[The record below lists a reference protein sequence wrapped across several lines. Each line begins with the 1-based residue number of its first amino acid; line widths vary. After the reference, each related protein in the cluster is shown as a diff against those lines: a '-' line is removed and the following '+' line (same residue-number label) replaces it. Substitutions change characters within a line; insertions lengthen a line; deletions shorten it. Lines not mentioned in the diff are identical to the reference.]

1 MTTSSEIT
9 TESVDLSTSEPSTLC
24 EAFQANAARRGDAVA
39 LRTPGGEV
47 ALSWLEYA
55 GRVRALAAGLAAH
68 GIGRGDVVAMMLTN
82 RPEAHLI
89 DTASLHLGATPF
101 SVYNTSSAEQIEY
114 VLRHSGA
121 TLIVT
126 ERQFVERV
134 LSVRDSVPTLRYV
147 FVVERASAGTADLE
161 ELIAAGD
168 PGFDFEASWRSVTPD
183 DLATLIY
190 TSGTTGPPKGVELT
204 HDNLLWTGRAWLEVT
219 GLAPGGRLMS
229 YLPMAHLADRVVAH
243 YLGIIGGASITCVA
257 DAKAAVPAIADT
269 APTLWLGVPRVWE
282 KLKASLEAGF
292 SGEPDHGRRAAAER
306 AIHAGVERVR
316 LEEANLAVPEDLRRE
331 CERADAEILAPI
343 RERLGFPE
351 GVFLL
356 SGAAPLRLDVL
367 EFFAAL
373 GLPIN
378 EGYGLTESSAVA
390 TINREGARRFGTVG
404 RPLPGVEVK
413 LAGDGE
419 LLVRGRLVMR
429 GYRNSPDKT
438 AEALDGDGWFRTGD
452 IAQIDDDG
460 FVKIVDRKKE
470 LIINA
475 AGKNMSPANIEAAI
489 KAACPLVG
497 VAVTI
502 GDARPFNTALIVL
515 EPEAA
520 AAFAR
525 EHGIADAS
533 IAALASDDR
542 VQAEVAAGV
551 ARANA
556 KLARVEQ
563 IKKHVV
569 LNSEWAPGGDELTP
583 TLKLKRRP
591 IAEKYAEA
599 IEAMYGA
606 CGP

>member
-1 MTTSSEIT
+1 MATSSEIS
-9 TESVDLSTSEPSTLC
+9 TESADLPTNEPSTLC
-24 EAFQANAARRGDAVA
+24 EAFQATAARRGDADA
-39 LRTPGGEV
+39 LRTPGAEV
-47 ALSWLEYA
+47 ALSWREYA

-68 GIGRGDVVAMMLTN
+68 GIGRGDVVAMMLAN

-89 DTASLHLGATPF
+89 DTAALHLAATPF

-114 VLRHSGA
+114 VLAHSGA

-126 ERQFVERV
+126 ERQFVDRV
-134 LSVRDSVPTLRYV
+134 LSVRERVPTLRYV
-147 FVVERASAGTADLE
+147 FVVEGASVGTADLE
-161 ELIAAGD
+161 ELTAAGD
-168 PGFDFEASWRSVTPD
+168 PDFDFEASWRSVTPD

-219 GLAPGGRLMS
+219 GLAPDGRLMS

-243 YLGIIGGASITCVA
+243 YLAIISGASITCIA
-257 DAKAAVPAIADT
+257 DPKAAVPAIADT
-269 APTLWLGVPRVWE
+269 EPTLWLGVPRVWE

-292 SGEPDHGRRAAAER
+292 ASERDEARRKITR
-306 AIHAGVERVR
+306 AIEVGIERVR
-316 LEEANLAVPEDLRRE
+316 HEEAKRAVPDQLRRE
-331 CERADAEILAPI
+331 CERADAEILAAI
-343 RERLGFPE
+343 RERLGLPK

-378 EGYGLTESSAVA
+378 EGYGLTETSAVA
-390 TINREGARRFGTVG
+390 TMNRHRARRFGTVG

-429 GYRNSPDKT
+429 GYRNSPEKT
-438 AEALDGDGWFRTGD
+438 HEAFDRGGWFRTGD
-452 IAQIDDDG
+452 IAQIDGDG
-460 FVKIVDRKKE
+460 FVKVVDRKKE

-489 KAACPLVG
+489 KAGSPLVG
-497 VAVTI
+497 IAVAI
-502 GDARPFNTALIVL
+502 GDARPFNTSLIVL

-525 EHGIADAS
+525 ERGIADAS
-533 IAALASDDR
+533 IAALASDQR
-542 VQAEVAAGV
+542 IQAEVAVGV
-551 ARANA
+551 AKANST
-556 KLARVEQ
+556 LARVEQ
-563 IKKHVV
+563 IKKHVI
-569 LNSEWAPGGDELTP
+569 LKTEWAPGGDELTP
-583 TLKLKRRP
+583 TLKLKRKP
-591 IAEKYAEA
+591 ITEKYADV
-599 IEAMYGA
+599 IEAMYA
-606 CGP
+606 E

>member
-1 MTTSSEIT
+1 MATSSEIS
-9 TESVDLSTSEPSTLC
+9 TESVGPPTSEPSTLC
-24 EAFQANAARRGDAVA
+24 EAFQATAARRGGADA
-39 LRTPGGEV
+39 LRTPGAKV
-47 ALSWLEYA
+47 ALSWREYA

-68 GIGRGDVVAMMLTN
+68 GIGRGDVVAMMLAN

-89 DTASLHLGATPF
+89 DTAALHLGATPF

-114 VLRHSGA
+114 VLADSGA

-126 ERQFVERV
+126 ERQFLDRV
-134 LSVRDSVPTLRYV
+134 LSVRERVPMLRYV
-147 FVVERASAGTADLE
+147 FVVEGASVGTADLE
-161 ELIAAGD
+161 ELTAAGD
-168 PGFDFEASWRSVTPD
+168 PDFDFEASWRSVTPG

-219 GLAPGGRLMS
+219 GLAPDGRLMS
-229 YLPMAHLADRVVAH
+229 YLPMAHLADRVVGH
-243 YLGIIGGASITCVA
+243 YLAIISGASITCVA
-257 DAKAAVPAIADT
+257 DPKAAVPAIADT
-269 APTLWLGVPRVWE
+269 EPTLWLGVPRVWE

-292 SGEPDHGRRAAAER
+292 SGEADGGRRAA
-306 AIHAGVERVR
+306 
-316 LEEANLAVPEDLRRE
+316 
-331 CERADAEILAPI
+331 I

-367 EFFAAL
+367 EFFAPL

-378 EGYGLTESSAVA
+378 EGYGLTETSAVA
-390 TINREGARRFGTVG
+390 TMNREGARRFGTVG

-429 GYRNSPDKT
+429 GYRNSPEKT
-438 AEALDGDGWFRTGD
+438 QEALDRDGWFRTGD
-452 IAQIDDDG
+452 IAQIDGDG

-489 KAACPLVG
+489 KAGSPLVG
-497 VAVTI
+497 IAVAI
-502 GDARPFNTALIVL
+502 GDARPFNTSLIVL

-533 IAALASDDR
+533 IAALASDER

-551 ARANA
+551 ARANS

-563 IKKHVV
+563 IKKHVI
-569 LNSEWAPGGDELTP
+569 LKTEWAPGGDELTP
-583 TLKLKRRP
+583 TLKLKRKP
-591 IAEKYAEA
+591 ITEKYADV
-599 IEAMYGA
+599 IEAMYA
-606 CGP
+606 D

>member
-1 MTTSSEIT
+1 MATSSEIS
-9 TESVDLSTSEPSTLC
+9 TESADLPTNEPSTLC
-24 EAFQANAARRGDAVA
+24 EAFQATAARRGGAVA

-47 ALSWLEYA
+47 ALSWREYA
-55 GRVRALAAGLAAH
+55 QRVRALAAGLAAH
-68 GIGRGDVVAMMLTN
+68 GIGRGDVVAMMLSN
-82 RPEAHLI
+82 RPEAYLI
-89 DTASLHLGATPF
+89 DTAALHLGATPF
-101 SVYNTSSAEQIEY
+101 TVYNTSSADQIEY
-114 VLRHSGA
+114 VLTHSGA

-126 ERQFVERV
+126 ERQFVDRV
-134 LSVRDSVPTLRYV
+134 LSVRERVPTLRYV
-147 FVVERASAGTADLE
+147 FVVERASVGTADLE

-168 PGFDFEASWRSVTPD
+168 PDFDFEASWRSVTPD

-219 GLAPGGRLMS
+219 GLQPDGRLMS

-243 YLGIIGGASITCVA
+243 YLAIISGASITCVA

-269 APTLWLGVPRVWE
+269 EPTLWLGVPRVWE

-292 SGEPDHGRRAAAER
+292 SGEPDEGRRAA
-306 AIHAGVERVR
+306 
-316 LEEANLAVPEDLRRE
+316 
-331 CERADAEILAPI
+331 I
-343 RERLGFPE
+343 RERLGFRQ

-378 EGYGLTESSAVA
+378 EGYGLTETSAVA
-390 TINREGARRFGTVG
+390 TMNRDGARRFGTVG

-429 GYRNSPDKT
+429 GYRNSPEKT
-438 AEALDGDGWFRTGD
+438 AEALDRDGWFRTGD
-452 IAQIDDDG
+452 IAQIDGDG
-460 FVKIVDRKKE
+460 FVKIVDRKKD

-489 KAACPLVG
+489 KAGSPLVG
-497 VAVTI
+497 IAVAI
-502 GDARPFNTALIVL
+502 GDARPFNTSLIVL

-525 EHGIADAS
+525 EHGIADPS
-533 IAALASDDR
+533 VAALASDER

-551 ARANA
+551 AQANS

-563 IKKHVV
+563 IKKHVI
-569 LNSEWAPGGDELTP
+569 LNTEWAPGGDELTP
-583 TLKLKRRP
+583 TLKLKRKP
-591 IAEKYAEA
+591 ITEKYADV
-599 IEAMYGA
+599 IEAMYA
-606 CGP
+606 D

>member
-1 MTTSSEIT
+1 MATSSEIS
-9 TESVDLSTSEPSTLC
+9 TESVDLPSNEPSTLC
-24 EAFQANAARRGDAVA
+24 EAFQATAARRGDADA
-39 LRTPGGEV
+39 LRTPGAEV
-47 ALSWLEYA
+47 ALSWREYA

-68 GIGRGDVVAMMLTN
+68 GIGRGDVVAMMLAN

-89 DTASLHLGATPF
+89 DTAALHLGATPF

-114 VLRHSGA
+114 VIAHSGA

-126 ERQFVERV
+126 ERQFLDRV
-134 LSVRDSVPTLRYV
+134 LSVRERVPTLRYV
-147 FVVERASAGTADLE
+147 FVVEGASVGTADLE
-161 ELIAAGD
+161 ELTAAGD
-168 PGFDFEASWRSVTPD
+168 PDFDFEASWRSVTPD

-219 GLAPGGRLMS
+219 GLQPDGRLMS

-243 YLGIIGGASITCVA
+243 YLAIISGAGITCVA
-257 DAKAAVPAIADT
+257 DPKAAVPAIADT
-269 APTLWLGVPRVWE
+269 EPTLWLGVPRVWE

-292 SGEPDHGRRAAAER
+292 VSERDEARREITR
-306 AIHAGVERVR
+306 AIEVGIERVR
-316 LEEANLAVPEDLRRE
+316 LDEAKRTVPDELRRE
-331 CERADAEILAPI
+331 CEGADAEIPAAI
-343 RERLGFPE
+343 RAASGSAR
-351 GVFLL
+351 GVLL

-367 EFFAAL
+367 EFFAAV

-378 EGYGLTESSAVA
+378 EGYGLTETSAVA
-390 TINREGARRFGTVG
+390 TMNRHRARRFGTVG

-429 GYRNSPDKT
+429 GYRNSPEKT
-438 AEALDGDGWFRTGD
+438 HEALDRDGWFRTGD
-452 IAQIDDDG
+452 IAHIDGDG

-489 KAACPLVG
+489 KAGSPLVG
-497 VAVTI
+497 IAVAI
-502 GDARPFNTALIVL
+502 GDARPFNTSLIVL

-533 IAALASDDR
+533 IAALASDER
-542 VQAEVAAGV
+542 VQAEVAVGV
-551 ARANA
+551 AKANS

-563 IKKHVV
+563 IKKHVI
-569 LNSEWAPGGDELTP
+569 LKTEWAPGGDELTP
-583 TLKLKRRP
+583 TLKLKRKP
-591 IAEKYAEA
+591 ITEKYADV
-599 IEAMYGA
+599 IEAMYA
-606 CGP
+606 D

>member
-1 MTTSSEIT
+1 MATSSEIS
-9 TESVDLSTSEPSTLC
+9 TESVDLPTTEPSTLC
-24 EAFQANAARRGDAVA
+24 EAFQATAARRGDADA
-39 LRTPGGEV
+39 LRTPGAEV
-47 ALSWLEYA
+47 VLSWREYA

-68 GIGRGDVVAMMLTN
+68 GIGRGDVVAMMLAN

-89 DTASLHLGATPF
+89 DTAALHLGATPF

-114 VLRHSGA
+114 VLAHSGA

-126 ERQFVERV
+126 ERQFVDRV
-134 LSVRDSVPTLRYV
+134 LSVRERVTMLRYV
-147 FVVERASAGTADLE
+147 FVVEGASVGTADLE
-161 ELIAAGD
+161 ELTAAGD
-168 PGFDFEASWRSVTPD
+168 PDFDFEASWRSATPD

-219 GLAPGGRLMS
+219 GLAPDGRLMS

-243 YLGIIGGASITCVA
+243 YLAIITGASITCVA
-257 DAKAAVPAIADT
+257 DPKAAVPAIADT
-269 APTLWLGVPRVWE
+269 EPTLWLGVPRVWE

-292 SGEPDHGRRAAAER
+292 SGEPDEGRRAA
-306 AIHAGVERVR
+306 
-316 LEEANLAVPEDLRRE
+316 
-331 CERADAEILAPI
+331 I

-351 GVFLL
+351 CVFLL

-367 EFFAAL
+367 EFFATL

-378 EGYGLTESSAVA
+378 EGYGLTETSAVA
-390 TINREGARRFGTVG
+390 TMNREGARRFGTVG

-429 GYRNSPDKT
+429 GYRNSPEKT
-438 AEALDGDGWFRTGD
+438 QEAVDRDGWFRTGD

-489 KAACPLVG
+489 KAGSPLVG
-497 VAVTI
+497 IAVAI
-502 GDARPFNTALIVL
+502 GDARPFNTSLIVL

-533 IAALASDDR
+533 IAALASDER
-542 VQAEVAAGV
+542 VQAEVAVGV
-551 ARANA
+551 AKANS

-563 IKKHVV
+563 IKKHVI
-569 LNSEWAPGGDELTP
+569 LKTEWAPGGDELTP
-583 TLKLKRRP
+583 TLKLKRKP
-591 IAEKYAEA
+591 ITEKYADV
-599 IEAMYGA
+599 IEAMYA
-606 CGP
+606 D

>member
-1 MTTSSEIT
+1 MATSSEIT
-9 TESVDLSTSEPSTLC
+9 TKPVELSTREPSTLC
-24 EAFQANAARRGDAVA
+24 EAFQATAARRGDAVA
-39 LRTPGGEV
+39 LRTPGGDV
-47 ALSWLEYA
+47 ALSWREYA
-55 GRVRALAAGLAAH
+55 GRVSELAAGLAAH
-68 GIGRGDVVAMMLTN
+68 GIGRGDVVAMMLAN

-89 DTASLHLGATPF
+89 DTAALHLGATPF

-114 VLRHSGA
+114 VLAHSGA
-121 TLIVT
+121 PLIVT
-126 ERQFVERV
+126 ERPFVERV
-134 LSVRDSVPTLRYV
+134 LAVRERVPTLRYV
-147 FVVERASAGTADLE
+147 FVVEGASAGTADLE
-161 ELIAAGD
+161 ELVAAGD
-168 PGFDFEASWRSVTPD
+168 PDFDFAASWQSVTPE

-219 GLAPGGRLMS
+219 GLEPDGRLMS

-243 YLGIIGGASITCVA
+243 YLAIISGASITCVA
-257 DAKAAVPAIADT
+257 DVKAAVPAIADT
-269 APTLWLGVPRVWE
+269 EPTLWLGVPRVWE
-282 KLKASLEAGF
+282 KLKASLEAAF
-292 SGEPDHGRRAAAER
+292 ASEPDEGRRAS
-306 AIHAGVERVR
+306 
-316 LEEANLAVPEDLRRE
+316 
-331 CERADAEILAPI
+331 I

-390 TINREGARRFGTVG
+390 TMNREGARRFGTVG
-404 RPLPGVEVK
+404 RPLPGVEAK
-413 LAGDGE
+413 LADDGE

-438 AEALDGDGWFRTGD
+438 AQALDGDGWFHTGD
-452 IAQIDDDG
+452 IAQIDADG

-489 KAACPLVG
+489 KAASPLVG
-497 VAVTI
+497 IAVAI

-520 AAFAR
+520 VAFAR
-525 EHGIADAS
+525 EHSIADAS
-533 IAALASDDR
+533 IATLASDER
-542 VQAEVAAGV
+542 VHAEVAAGV
-551 ARANA
+551 ARANS

-563 IKKHVV
+563 IKKHAI
-569 LNSEWAPGGDELTP
+569 LGTEWAPGGDELTP
-583 TLKLKRRP
+583 TLKLRRKP
-591 IAEKYAEA
+591 IAEKYADV
-599 IEAMYGA
+599 IEDMYA
-606 CGP
+606 D

>member
-1 MTTSSEIT
+1 VSE
-9 TESVDLSTSEPSTLC
+9 
-24 EAFQANAARRGDAVA
+24 
-39 LRTPGGEV
+39 
-47 ALSWLEYA
+47 
-55 GRVRALAAGLAAH
+55 LAAGLAAH
-68 GIGRGDVVAMMLTN
+68 GIGRGDVVAMMLAN

-89 DTASLHLGATPF
+89 DTAALHLGATPF
-101 SVYNTSSAEQIEY
+101 SVYNTSSPEQIEY
-114 VLRHSGA
+114 VLAHSGA
-121 TLIVT
+121 PLIVT

-134 LSVRDSVPTLRYV
+134 LAVRERVPTLRYV
-147 FVVERASAGTADLE
+147 FVVEGASAGTADLE
-161 ELIAAGD
+161 ELVAAGD
-168 PGFDFEASWRSVTPD
+168 PDFDFAASWRSVTPE

-219 GLAPGGRLMS
+219 GLEPDGRLMS

-243 YLGIIGGASITCVA
+243 YLAIISGASITCVA

-269 APTLWLGVPRVWE
+269 KPTLWLGVPRVWE
-282 KLKASLEAGF
+282 KLKASLEAAF
-292 SGEPDHGRRAAAER
+292 ASEPDEGQRAS
-306 AIHAGVERVR
+306 
-316 LEEANLAVPEDLRRE
+316 
-331 CERADAEILAPI
+331 I

-390 TINREGARRFGTVG
+390 TMNREGARRFGTVG
-404 RPLPGVEVK
+404 QPLPGVEAK
-413 LAGDGE
+413 LADDGE

-438 AEALDGDGWFRTGD
+438 AQALDGDGWFHTGD
-452 IAQIDDDG
+452 IAQIDPDG

-489 KAACPLVG
+489 KAASPLVG
-497 VAVTI
+497 IAVAI

-520 AAFAR
+520 VAFAR
-525 EHGIADAS
+525 EHSIADAS
-533 IAALASDDR
+533 IATLASDER
-542 VQAEVAAGV
+542 VHAEVAAGV
-551 ARANA
+551 ARANS

-563 IKKHVV
+563 IKKHAI
-569 LNSEWAPGGDELTP
+569 LGTEWAPGGDELTP
-583 TLKLKRRP
+583 TLKLRRKP
-591 IAEKYAEA
+591 IAEKYADV
-599 IEAMYGA
+599 IEDMYA
-606 CGP
+606 D

>member
-1 MTTSSEIT
+1 
-9 TESVDLSTSEPSTLC
+9 V
-24 EAFQANAARRGDAVA
+24 
-39 LRTPGGEV
+39 
-47 ALSWLEYA
+47 
-55 GRVRALAAGLAAH
+55 LA
-68 GIGRGDVVAMMLTN
+68 
-82 RPEAHLI
+82 
-89 DTASLHLGATPF
+89 
-101 SVYNTSSAEQIEY
+101 
-114 VLRHSGA
+114 HSGA

-126 ERQFVERV
+126 ERQFVDRV
-134 LSVRDSVPTLRYV
+134 LSVRERVPTLRYV
-147 FVVERASAGTADLE
+147 FVVEGASVGTADLE
-161 ELIAAGD
+161 ELTAAGD
-168 PGFDFEASWRSVTPD
+168 PDFDFEASWRSVTPD

-219 GLAPGGRLMS
+219 GLAPDGRLMS

-243 YLGIIGGASITCVA
+243 YLALISGASITCVA
-257 DAKAAVPAIADT
+257 DPKAAVPAIADT
-269 APTLWLGVPRVWE
+269 EPTLWLGVPRVWE

-292 SGEPDHGRRAAAER
+292 ASERDEARREITW
-306 AIHAGVERVR
+306 AIEVGIERVR
-316 LEEANLAVPEDLRRE
+316 LEEAKRTVPRELRRE
-331 CERADAEILAPI
+331 CERADAEILAAI
-343 RERLGFPE
+343 RERLGFRK

-378 EGYGLTESSAVA
+378 EGYGLTETSAVA
-390 TINREGARRFGTVG
+390 TMTRHRARRFGTVG

-429 GYRNSPDKT
+429 GYRNSPEKT
-438 AEALDGDGWFRTGD
+438 QEAFDRGGWFRTGD
-452 IAQIDDDG
+452 IAQIDGDG

-489 KAACPLVG
+489 KAGSPLVG
-497 VAVTI
+497 IAVAI
-502 GDARPFNTALIVL
+502 GDARPFNTSLIVL

-525 EHGIADAS
+525 EHGITDAS
-533 IAALASDDR
+533 IAALASDER
-542 VQAEVAAGV
+542 VQAEVAVGV
-551 ARANA
+551 AKANS

-563 IKKHVV
+563 IKKHVI
-569 LNSEWAPGGDELTP
+569 LKTEWAPGGDELTP
-583 TLKLKRRP
+583 TLKLKRKP
-591 IAEKYAEA
+591 ITEKYADV
-599 IEAMYGA
+599 IEAMYA
-606 CGP
+606 D

>member
-1 MTTSSEIT
+1 MATSSEIS
-9 TESVDLSTSEPSTLC
+9 TESVDLPTTEPSTLC
-24 EAFQANAARRGDAVA
+24 EAFQATAARRGDADA
-39 LRTPGGEV
+39 LRTPGAEV
-47 ALSWLEYA
+47 VLSWREYA
-55 GRVRALAAGLAAH
+55 RRVRVLAAGLAAH
-68 GIGRGDVVAMMLTN
+68 GIGRGDVVAMMLAN

-89 DTASLHLGATPF
+89 DTAALHLGATPF

-114 VLRHSGA
+114 VLAHSGA

-126 ERQFVERV
+126 ERQFVDRV
-134 LSVRDSVPTLRYV
+134 LSVRERVPTLRYV
-147 FVVERASAGTADLE
+147 FVVEGASVGTADLE
-161 ELIAAGD
+161 ELTAAGD
-168 PGFDFEASWRSVTPD
+168 PDFDFEASWRSVTPD

-219 GLAPGGRLMS
+219 GLAPDGRLMS

-243 YLGIIGGASITCVA
+243 YLAIISGASITCVA
-257 DAKAAVPAIADT
+257 DPKAAVPAIADT
-269 APTLWLGVPRVWE
+269 EPTLWLGVPRVWE

-292 SGEPDHGRRAAAER
+292 SGEPDEGRRAA
-306 AIHAGVERVR
+306 
-316 LEEANLAVPEDLRRE
+316 
-331 CERADAEILAPI
+331 I

-367 EFFAAL
+367 EFFATL

-378 EGYGLTESSAVA
+378 EGYGLTETSAVA
-390 TINREGARRFGTVG
+390 TMNREGARRFGTVG

-429 GYRNSPDKT
+429 GYRNSPEKT
-438 AEALDGDGWFRTGD
+438 QEALDRDGWFRTGD
-452 IAQIDDDG
+452 IAHIDGDG
-460 FVKIVDRKKE
+460 FVRIIDRKKE

-489 KAACPLVG
+489 KAGSPLVG
-497 VAVTI
+497 IAVAI
-502 GDARPFNTALIVL
+502 GDARPFNTSLIVL

-533 IAALASDDR
+533 IAALASDER

-551 ARANA
+551 AKANS

-563 IKKHVV
+563 IKKHVI
-569 LNSEWAPGGDELTP
+569 LKTEWAPGGDELTP
-583 TLKLKRRP
+583 TLKLKRKP
-591 IAEKYAEA
+591 ITEKYADV
-599 IEAMYGA
+599 IEAMYA
-606 CGP
+606 D